1 MNARAMRWAAWLLL
15 VMGIGLKVSGCG
27 GGSSVGGGGAGNP
40 AIASAS
46 IGPNGGNITSL
57 DGKVTLTI
65 PAGALGNTQTI
76 TIESI
81 DPATL
86 PAEFAGIAAERAYE
100 LKPDGLQFNPPAQ
113 IRLQL
118 DAPAQPAAGAV
129 EKGIAVLLTSANGQ
143 VEPLGKLALTIDAD
157 GKTASLTGELTHFS
171 KLVQAATVRDIV
183 TVSGFP
189 EGPIP
194 VGGTF
199 QVKVSVN
206 HQAESDL
213 RATRVIYVNESLNKV
228 LSITDDSAARLN
240 LDIDTFKKG
249 ISLGGLILGERRT
262 LEDSFSYTCTQAGLG
277 FYNVEV
283 RFEELAAN
291 GLYTPVNQNQSYVL
305 QFKKVVIC
313 QGPDTASGKTSSTNV
328 NGNFE
333 FTVNPPVVIQQV
345 GETFT
350 LTLGEEFINYDPVV
364 VSIIEEIEI
373 FIYDSNLGIVSAPAL
388 GDPRAPQGTPNLQLR
403 TEAVFSQLRVLG
415 PHNGKNV
422 QNLKYK
428 CEKTGNTILGF
439 QMVAHNPPGEGN
451 NIPVHFLTVQIE
463 CKAAEGKKTGFFM
476 PHDPTPTKAVAW
488 VAFNEGTGHTDGPF
502 SLPGAPN
509 PNNLTVLVPQEL
521 PSGAFWEV
529 SNANCAYVH
538 LAGSFQ
544 GHSADEDPCKHG
556 GLLFLFERPDLEEP
570 PPSGAVAWKVVN
582 PEIGHEDGPFALPG
596 APNPDGLLVLDPLT
610 DLSDAVWA
618 EPDDCSFVHLHL
630 PFQNHPDPAPNL
642 DVNPQS
648 ACGHG
653 GLVYLF

>member
-15 VMGIGLKVSGCG
+15 VTGIGLKVSGCG
-27 GGSSVGGGGAGNP
+27 GGSSGGGGGAGNP
-40 AIASAS
+40 AVASAS
-46 IGPNGGNITSL
+46 IGPNGGNMTSL

-86 PAEFAGIAAERAYE
+86 PGEFAGIAAERAYE

-113 IRLQL
+113 IIFQL

-143 VEPLGKLALTIDAD
+143 VEPLGNLALTVDAD
-157 GKTASLTGELTHFS
+157 GKTAGLTGELTHFS
-171 KLVQAATVRDIV
+171 KLVQAATIHDVVTISGLPDAPIQV
-183 TVSGFP
+183 GTTVS
-189 EGPIP
+189 IR
-194 VGGTF
+194 VA
-199 QVKVSVN
+199 VK

-213 RATRVIYVNESLNKV
+213 RATRVIYVNENLNKV
-228 LSITDDSAARLN
+228 FNITDDSAARLN

-249 ISLGGLILGERRT
+249 INLGNLILGESRT
-262 LEDSFSYTCTQAGLG
+262 REDTFSYTCTQAGLG

-291 GLYTPVNQNQSYVL
+291 GLYTPVNQNQSNVL
-305 QFKKVVIC
+305 KFKKVVIC
-313 QGPDTASGKTSSTNV
+313 QGPDTASGKTTWTDAR
-328 NGNFE
+328 GTFE
-333 FTVNPPVVIQQV
+333 FTVNPPVVVQQV
-345 GETFT
+345 GDTFT
-350 LTLGEEFINYDPVV
+350 LTLREEFINYQALDVAL
-364 VSIIEEIEI
+364 IEEIEM
-373 FIYDSNLGIVSAPAL
+373 FVYDTNPGIVSVPAL
-388 GDPRAPQGTPNLQLR
+388 GDPRAPEGAQDVRLQ
-403 TEAVFSQLRVLG
+403 TEAPFSKLRVIR
-415 PHNGKNV
+415 PDNGKNA

-428 CEKTGNTILGF
+428 CEKVGNTILGI
-439 QMVAHNPPGEGN
+439 QLVVHDPDGEN
-451 NIPVHFLTVQIE
+451 NIPVRFLMVQIE

-476 PHDPTPTKAVAW
+476 PHDPTPTKAAAW

-502 SLPGAPN
+502 ALPGAPN
-509 PNNLTVLVPQEL
+509 PSNLTVLAPQEP

-610 DLSDAVWA
+610 DLSGAVWA